1 MGNVV
6 SDPRNGGEFS
16 KNGENGRKSTQ
27 DCQNKSKRKQQTPN
41 VANVLAKEN
50 KSHQVKKQE
59 VVLKPNKPS
68 SNTDYGPGRPLK
80 PRTEQLVNDETK
92 LHQKSDKVAVQR
104 KPVTGQQE
112 VCKNLLF
119 VSNL

>member
-6 SDPRNGGEFS
+6 SDPRNEFS
-16 KNGENGRKSTQ
+16 KNRDNGRKPTQ
-27 DCQNKSKRKQQTPN
+27 DYQNKSNRKQQTPN

-68 SNTDYGPGRPLK
+68 NTDYGPGRPLK
-80 PRTEQLVNDETK
+80 PSREQFVHDETK
-92 LHQKSDKVAVQR
+92 FQQKSDKVAVQK

-112 VCKNLLF
+112 VCN
-119 VSNL
+119 V